1 VHFIPISISY
11 RELYNV
17 HAFFSGP
24 TPAMSAAVNV
34 SHPVGHKDDK
44 ELRKIATEGRKWKM
58 TIGRKVD
65 MEI

>member
-1 VHFIPISISY
+1 VHFIPISTSY
-11 RELYNV
+11 KELYNV

-24 TPAMSAAVNV
+24 TPAMSAAVNA
-34 SHPVGHKDDK
+34 SQPAGHYDDK
-44 ELRKIATEGRKWKM
+44 ELRKIAAEGRKWSM